1 MYEII
6 CNAVTIECEFIR
18 DAIPVELIGM
28 NSSLMA
34 KYIEFCADRL
44 LVALGCAKKFNTTNP
59 FDWMEMVR
67 NMYPRIHTASLFTSH
82 ITVTTNTLI
91 LLVTT

>member
-1 MYEII
+1 MHCDFACLIYSKLVNKLDQERVYEII

-67 NMYPRIHTASLFTSH
+67 NHCH
-82 ITVTTNTLI
+82 N
-91 LLVTT
+91 